1 MKGKI
6 FIVTHKALPL
16 INNELYIP
24 IQVGNNNSIPLII
37 RDNTYE
43 NIAAKNDN
51 YCELTASYWI
61 SKNVSN
67 SSFVGICH
75 YRRFFNFF
83 PSILNISPSRQKN
96 ILAKDFQKTKTY
108 KASIHKTNK
117 KISSIL
123 KKKDCIM
130 LRAYNVE
137 EGLSASYYNPEG
149 HRKTDWVTT
158 IDVIKEL
165 YPEYENSITKFLDN
179 GNKFHM
185 GNMMITSKE
194 KWDIYHNW
202 LFSILF
208 ELEKRIEIP
217 TDAIQ
222 KRVFGY
228 ISERIINLYV
238 YHNKFKIKELG
249 GYKITDI

>member
-16 INNELYIP
+16 INNALYIP
-24 IQVGNNNSIPLII
+24 IQVGNNDSISQIV
-37 RDNTYE
+37 RDNTE
-43 NIAAKNDN
+43 DNISSKNDN
-51 YCELTASYWI
+51 FCELTASYWI
-61 SKNVSN
+61 NKNIDDCE
-67 SSFVGICH
+67 FVGICH

-83 PSILNISPSRQKN
+83 PSIFNFSPSRQKK
-96 ILAKDFQKTKTY
+96 ILAKDFEKTRTFN
-108 KASIHKTNK
+108 ASIEKTNEE
-117 KISSIL
+117 ISSIL
-123 KKKDCIM
+123 KKYDCIM
-130 LRAYNVE
+130 LRAYKIK
-137 EGLSASYYNPEG
+137 EGLSASYYNPKG
-149 HRKTDWVTT
+149 HRKSDWETT
-158 IDVIKEL
+158 VAIIKEL
-165 YPEYENSITKFLDN
+165 YPEYTESITHHLDN
-179 GNKFHM
+179 GNNFHM

-194 KWDIYHNW
+194 KWDVYHDW

-217 TDAIQ
+217 KDAIQ

-238 YHNKFKIKELG
+238 YHNNFKIKELG